1 MGNRVRLRGPAKQI
15 CRERR
20 LQVRD
25 ARGFVGIP
33 MGGMLPNAQPE
44 RGLIVFATRMI
55 ALGNFV
61 HMAVGAMVAF
71 RLRLA
76 GDATLV
82 EALCAC
88 SRPALV
94 GNVPDHTV
102 FVVAAGQRAGSTGNR
117 LG

>member
-1 MGNRVRLRGPAKQI
+1 
-15 CRERR
+15 
-20 LQVRD
+20 
-25 ARGFVGIP
+25 

-44 RGLIVFATRMI
+44 RWPIVI
-55 ALGNFV
+55 ALGDFV
-61 HMAVGAMVAF
+61 HMAVGSMVAF

-94 GNVPDHTV
+94 GNVPTTR
-102 FVVAAGQRAGSTGNR
+102 FLLSLRANGQVRPEID
-117 LG
+117 